1 MKSRGRQPSVLYCA
15 RCPFRQNVFGDR
27 SSDEQLML
35 PRCQLKPRLTIGRAA
50 LMYCPT
56 CSTLSS
62 DGMKFCKSCGMNL
75 SVVTQALSG
84 GVVVS
89 DPLRDREFKRTRK
102 QISDGIHGSAVGAA
116 LLVAAALPYFLI
128 PKSAWVYTTSL
139 LLALGGIVKLFRG
152 VGSILDAKVGPKLV
166 DPALQPRGTGGLN
179 NGQPLTT
186 GVRPSQRLSTG
197 QPANTRAFALDS
209 DRRGSPSS
217 EAPPENLGRPM
228 TGRINREHSSPLR
241 AFDKDADLMSKLR
254 N

>member
-1 MKSRGRQPSVLYCA
+1 
-15 RCPFRQNVFGDR
+15 
-27 SSDEQLML
+27 
-35 PRCQLKPRLTIGRAA
+35 
-50 LMYCPT
+50 MYCPT

-116 LLVAAALPYFLI
+116 LLVAAALPYLLI
-128 PKSAWVYTTSL
+128 PKTPWVYTISL

-152 VGSILDAKVGPKLV
+152 VGSVLDAKVGPKLV

-179 NGQPLTT
+179 GQGLPVN
-186 GVRPSQRLSTG
+186 VRPSQRLDAPR
-197 QPANTRAFALDS
+197 PANTRAFAMEGEARASGLSS
-209 DRRGSPSS
+209 DVP
-217 EAPPENLGRPM
+217 ADNLVRPM

-241 AFDKDADLMSKLR
+241 AFDKEDDLMSKLR